1 MGKKR
6 ETKRKCLFLYGACL
20 LVIMLLNGGCAST
33 LNLQNRGEGRKHLDL
48 AAKLIS
54 KGDYAGALKENEKI
68 VRLFPSE
75 SPGDSALF
83 YMGLIW
89 AHPNNP
95 QKNYAKALE
104 SFQLIDRDY
113 PQSELK
119 EEVSVWSD
127 VIKKLIAYEGDID
140 DLEKTVTELKNRL
153 NTLKEIDIGIEKK
166 RREGFPLK

>member
-1 MGKKR
+1 M
-6 ETKRKCLFLYGACL
+6 
-20 LVIMLLNGGCAST
+20 ILNGGCAT
-33 LNLQNRGEGRKHLDL
+33 TANLQKRWQARKNLEL
-48 AAKLIS
+48 AEKLIS
-54 KGDYAGALKENEKI
+54 KGDYAGALKENRQI

-75 SPGDSALF
+75 PPGDSALL
-83 YMGLIW
+83 YVGLIW
-89 AHPNNP
+89 AHPDNP

-104 SFQLIDRDY
+104 AFQLIQRDY

-127 VIKKLIAYEGDID
+127 VMEKLIRYEGNID

-166 RREGFPLK
+166 RREDFPLK

>member
-1 MGKKR
+1 M
-6 ETKRKCLFLYGACL
+6 
-20 LVIMLLNGGCAST
+20 ILNGGCATTS
-33 LNLQNRGEGRKHLDL
+33 NLQKRWQARKNLEL
-48 AAKLIS
+48 AEKLIS
-54 KGDYAGALKENEKI
+54 KGDYAGALKENEQI

-75 SPGDSALF
+75 PPGDSALL

-89 AHPNNP
+89 AHPDNP

-104 SFQLIDRDY
+104 SFQLIQRDY

-119 EEVSVWSD
+119 QEVSVWSD
-127 VIKKLIAYEGDID
+127 VIEKLIAYEDNID

-166 RREGFPLK
+166 KEGGFPFKIRGRKECLLKIY

>member
-1 MGKKR
+1 MGRKR
-6 ETKRKCLFLYGACL
+6 ETKRKYLFLYGACL
-20 LVIMLLNGGCAST
+20 LVVMILNDGCATTS
-33 LNLQNRGEGRKHLDL
+33 NLQTRWQARKDL
-48 AAKLIS
+48 ELAEKLLS

-104 SFQLIDRDY
+104 SFQMIDRDY

-127 VIKKLIAYEGDID
+127 VIKKLIRYEGDIN
-140 DLEKTVTELKNRL
+140 DLEKTVTDLKNRL

-166 RREGFPLK
+166 RREDFPLK